1 MPTCDKTHRPRT
13 LLAISFHTYRQFA
26 LVKGRTI
33 FMSKFFPG
41 VPDYVRGWY
50 RLRTERKSMLMATD
64 ELSHSQDGLLSDIG
78 ISRDEV
84 TCAFQSG
91 RKNPNSR
98 LRGALDSSLA

>member
-1 MPTCDKTHRPRT
+1 
-13 LLAISFHTYRQFA
+13 
-26 LVKGRTI
+26 
-33 FMSKFFPG
+33 MSKFFPG

-50 RLRTERKSMLMATD
+50 RLRNERKAMLMATD
-64 ELSHSQDGLLSDIG
+64 ELSHSRDDLLGDIG

-98 LRGALDSSLA
+98 LRGALNDSVA